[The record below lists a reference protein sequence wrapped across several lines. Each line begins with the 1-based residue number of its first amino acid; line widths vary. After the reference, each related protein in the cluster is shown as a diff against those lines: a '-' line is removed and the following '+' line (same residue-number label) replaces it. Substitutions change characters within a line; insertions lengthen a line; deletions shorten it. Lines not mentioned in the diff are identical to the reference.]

1 MTGLSKIGSSRL
13 LRTFIVFCLLVPGL
27 VLGASLSGA
36 AEQAIAPP
44 AAGIQAFHPGETLTY
59 DVSWSNVL
67 SAGTVIMSVETEKL
81 PDEREVLKFVVK
93 GRTHGAVNRVFSVD
107 DTVQSVFDLATM
119 QSLSYSSIETHG
131 KKTRRKSLDFDHVN
145 RIVTMALNEDPL
157 KTSPIP
163 DRVQDNLSALYY
175 LRTRDDFVVG
185 KPITFEAF
193 DSGSSVTVEI
203 QTLGREQVK
212 TPAGEFSTI
221 KVKAYKG
228 LFVSQGEIF
237 VWLTDDSRKVPV
249 LLKSTLKFGTL
260 VFTLTDLKPGMN
272 RQALLR

>member
-1 MTGLSKIGSSRL
+1 MEVKGERL
-13 LRTFIVFCLLVPGL
+13 ADG
-27 VLGASLSGA
+27 
-36 AEQAIAPP
+36 
-44 AAGIQAFHPGETLTY
+44 
-59 DVSWSNVL
+59 
-67 SAGTVIMSVETEKL
+67 
-81 PDEREVLKFVVK
+81 REVLRFIVTSRTEGAL
-93 GRTHGAVNRVFSVD
+93 GRLYPIG
-107 DTVQSVFDLATM
+107 DTVESVFDLATM
-119 QSLSYSSIETHG
+119 QSLSYSSVESHG
-131 KKTRRKSLDFDHVN
+131 KKTRRKSLNFDHAN
-145 RIVTMALNEDPL
+145 RTVTMALNEDPL

-228 LFVSQGEIF
+228 LFVSEGEIF
-237 VWLTDDSRKVPV
+237 VWLTDDARKVPV

-260 VFTLTDLKPGMN
+260 VFTLANLKTGSD
-272 RQALLR
+272 R